1 MSSPVSPLRPAVFL
15 DRDDTLIR
23 NSDLPTDAF
32 APSARGDLANPDR
45 VELLP
50 GAASACLELVKAGFV
65 LIVITNQGVVAR
77 GGASLEAVHATNR
90 QLCAL
95 LPWPKCIPTPPH
107 QHPTMPGDELL
118 ARCITLPHTRSLIE
132 RVYFCPFHPQ
142 GSVKAFTCEHPW
154 RKPAPGMLLAAIE
167 DVGLD
172 IARSWLIGDGQRDI
186 EAGARAGVPHAQ
198 LLRIGP
204 DQPFAD
210 MHAAARHVLD
220 CAKPSILE
228 QR

>member
-1 MSSPVSPLRPAVFL
+1 MSSAASPLRPAVFL

-23 NSDLPTDAF
+23 NSDLPMHAF

-50 GAASACLELVKAGFV
+50 GVASACHELVKAGFV

-90 QLCAL
+90 QVCAR
-95 LPWPKCIPTPPH
+95 LPMPETMVKHAPRQIATPH
-107 QHPTMPGDELL
+107 TSHMAQFV
-118 ARCITLPHTRSLIE
+118 TLPQARSLIE

-142 GSVKAFTCEHPW
+142 GSVKAFSCEHPW
-154 RKPAPGMLLAAIE
+154 RKPAPGMILAAIE
-167 DVGLD
+167 DIGVD

-186 EAGARAGVPHAQ
+186 QAGERAGLPRAQ

-204 DQPFAD
+204 GQPFVNMD
-210 MHAAARHVLD
+210 AAARHVLD
-220 CAKPSILE
+220 CAKPSMLD